1 MGTPATYI
9 FLADTPNTAN
19 PVKIRLY
26 DHYDG
31 YPEGAA
37 AKFLAAALLANQRGG
52 MPMTFIRAN
61 PETEF
66 CANGISHG
74 EDFRYYVTG
83 NHVNANRVMM
93 LAGGHSK
100 EIPLFS
106 GPLVD
111 FINRYDQLH
120 ETRACM
126 HGTKIMTAAMLEE
139 LITDRLVY
147 ATHAQK
153 QGWTGNSC
161 SAVNEAWRY
170 YETYRD
176 NYGSSELQQNAV
188 DVIDYLDS
196 VHCIALGWSDD
207 EFGTAFQNW
216 QRAFGRDGDK
226 KYRLIFMFGNKMH
239 KAEGYLSS
247 IEREFAKSG
256 YFKTG
261 VNAKK
266 SSRAEL
272 HGMPIFAG
280 LNGPMWDGDAV
291 RYECAETY
299 KALSE

>member
-1 MGTPATYI
+1 MGTPATYV
-9 FLADTPNTAN
+9 FLPDANQPRVTA
-19 PVKIRLY
+19 VRLY

-37 AKFLAAALLANQRGG
+37 AKFLAAAMLANQRGG

-61 PETEF
+61 PDTEF
-66 CANGISHG
+66 CASGVNHG
-74 EDFRYYVTG
+74 ESFRYYVTE
-83 NHVNANRVMM
+83 NNINAVKVMN

-100 EIPLFS
+100 EFPLFS
-106 GPLVD
+106 GALVT
-111 FINRYDQLH
+111 FINTYNQLH
-120 ETRACM
+120 KQFVCTHAGR
-126 HGTKIMTAAMLEE
+126 IMTQDMLEQIISE
-139 LITDRLVY
+139 RLVY
-147 ATHAQK
+147 AAHAQK

-161 SAVNEAWRY
+161 GAANDAWRY
-170 YETYRD
+170 YETYR
-176 NYGSSELQQNAV
+176 NHYGSSEFGQNTV

-196 VHCIALGWSDD
+196 VHCIAMNWKDD

-216 QRAFGRDGDK
+216 QRTFGRDSGK
-226 KYRLIFMFGNKMH
+226 KYRLIYMFGEKMH
-239 KAEGYLSS
+239 KTEGYMAG

-266 SSRAEL
+266 SSRVEL